1 MKRVLVLL
9 AAATAALAVVFP
21 ATAGAASFRGVVIA
35 KDAARKSLVT
45 ASADGTVRTVRLH
58 QGFKRLRVGARV
70 LVRGARLPD
79 GTFSAATVGRIG
91 KARNAHVRATVVTRL
106 GARLALSA
114 GGSVFALRIRGG
126 KAGAS
131 VRGGGFKA
139 GDRLDLKTRVRGNG
153 LEARAGD
160 CDKLG
165 HDGRLELEGIYLS
178 TADDGTIELAVVH
191 RGRVFVKVPDGVEV
205 PDFEPGDEIALV
217 VTVEADGSFT
227 LVEAEN
233 EDDQGDDEGGVDIG
247 KEQFTVAGILAS
259 VGEASVVVNV
269 DGSADRAVRC
279 AVPEAFDLT
288 GFEAGQKVYMTCK
301 YREGHFVLLALKR
314 KDAPPPPPAGDYLQA
329 VGTISSLDVGQVSV
343 AVDGHEQPVSCLV
356 GEGMDLRGFAVGD
369 EVKMYCLENGDGQY
383 VVKTLVSD
391 HASISAEGSWFV
403 LEGTIA
409 ELSAEQISLD
419 VEGRDAPVSCGVVPG
434 ADLSGFAVGDQ
445 VTMKCKLI
453 DGGFKLKL
461 LESDTAHYELT

>member
-1 MKRVLVLL
+1 MKRFLVLL

-79 GTFSAATVGRIG
+79 GTFSAATVRRIG
-91 KARNAHVRATVVTRL
+91 KARHAPVRATVVKRL

-131 VRGGGFKA
+131 VRGGGFEA
-139 GDRLDLKTRVRGNG
+139 GDRLDVKTRVRGNG

-160 CDKLG
+160 CAKLG

-191 RGRVFVKVPDGVEV
+191 RGRVFVNVPDGVEV

-247 KEQFTVAGILAS
+247 KDQFTVAGILAS

-288 GFEAGQKVYMTCK
+288 GFEAGERVYMTCK
-301 YREGHFVLLALKR
+301 YREGHFVLLALKH

-329 VGTISSLDVGQVSV
+329 VGTISSLDVGRVSV
-343 AVDGHEQPVSCLV
+343 AVDGHEEPVSCLV

-369 EVKMYCLENGDGQY
+369 AVKMYCLENGDGQY

-419 VEGRDAPVSCGVVPG
+419 VEGRDAPVSCGIVPG
-434 ADLSGFAVGDQ
+434 ADLSGFAVDDQ
-445 VTMKCKLI
+445 VTMKCKLL